1 MMVKI
6 CREQIEYLEKRSPS
20 EEEHIRTV
28 YDINF
33 HPNLEKGQFTPTVD
47 EMAGD
52 AFNYLIAG
60 TDTTSHT
67 MTVIT
72 WALLKDPQIMH
83 KLKAE
88 LKTVMPGREDRVDWA
103 RLENLSYLVS
113 RGFWPIDHFVST
125 QNPKADQK
133 VARRH

>member
-1 MMVKI
+1 MVKI

-20 EEEHIRTV
+20 EEESIRTV
-28 YDINF
+28 YDINL

-60 TDTTSHT
+60 TDTTSYT
-67 MTVIT
+67 LTVIT
-72 WALLKDPQIMH
+72 WALLKDPQIMQ

-88 LKTVMPGREDRVDWA
+88 LKTVMPGREDTADWA
-103 RLENLSYLVS
+103 TLENLSYLVS
-113 RGFWPIDHFVST
+113 RGFD
-125 QNPKADQK
+125 
-133 VARRH
+133 R